1 MKTKQSQFDYIYDIS
16 MGYWKSQVLIVAT
29 ELKIFT
35 LLSRSERTAF
45 AISRLVKA
53 DKRAIELLLNALV
66 GLGFLSKKGL
76 NYKNSM
82 ISANFLV
89 EGKPLY
95 QGNHILLSRNLWDN
109 WGKLG
114 RAIKTGKPVSF
125 VGAGKKADPKR
136 VKVFIT
142 AMRDFSVLKSKKIA
156 KKLDLS
162 GSKLLLDLGGGP
174 GSFAIE
180 FVKSNPGLNGVVFD
194 LKEVVK
200 LTKKFISDANLT
212 KRIKTV
218 AGECINDSYGTDL
231 YDVVFVSNL
240 LHMYDEKINI
250 QIIKKCQKA
259 LKKNGMIVINDFI
272 LDSSMTQ
279 STFASIFSLNMLVG
293 THGGRNYSDKEMSGW
308 LKKTGFRNLNKI
320 NIDVDSSMLVGVKK

>member
-1 MKTKQSQFDYIYDIS
+1 MKTKQSQFDYISDIS

-35 LLSRSERTAF
+35 LLDQSERTAF
-45 AISRLVKA
+45 TLSRLVRA

-76 NYKNSM
+76 NYKNST
-82 ISANFLV
+82 ISTNFLV

-95 QGNHILLSRNLWDN
+95 QGNRILLSKNLWDN

-125 VGAGKKADPKR
+125 IGTGKKADPKR
-136 VKVFIT
+136 RKVFIS
-142 AMRDFSVLKSKKIA
+142 AMRDFAVLKSEQIA

-162 GSKLLLDLGGGP
+162 GCNLLLDLGGGP

-180 FVKSNPGLNGVVFD
+180 FVKSNPELNAVVFD
-194 LKEVVK
+194 LQEVVK
-200 LTKKFISDANLT
+200 LAKRFIGKANLT
-212 KRIKTV
+212 KRIKSV

-259 LKKNGMIVINDFI
+259 LKKNGKIVIHDFI
-272 LDSSMTQ
+272 LDSSMTK
-279 STFASIFSLNMLVG
+279 STFAAVFSLNMLVG
-293 THGGRNYSDKEMSGW
+293 THGGRNYSDNELLGW
-308 LKKTGFRNLNKI
+308 LKKTGFRDLKKI
-320 NIDVDSSMLVGVKK
+320 DIDVDSSLLIGVKK